1 MRMVVTDEPMPGVAQ
16 PNSVALWLLARRG
29 DQITLLTTFSLEK
42 FEQAK
47 KTAFSYAAE
56 YDEVLVLDATMLYR
70 AWQKDE
76 EGKPR
81 NCVV

>member
-1 MRMVVTDEPMPGVAQ
+1 MTVVTDEPMPGVQQ
-16 PNSVALWLLARRG
+16 PGSVALWLLARKG
-29 DQITLLTTFSLEK
+29 DKITYLTGFALNQ

-56 YDEVLVLDATMLYR
+56 YDEIIILDATMLYR

-76 EGKPR
+76 NGKPL
-81 NCVV
+81 NIAA